1 MATVRETDRNKD
13 IYVGIKFPLSY
24 GLNGFFFQSKTIL
37 EQSKSNLRNLLLTT
51 PGERV
56 MQPTFGSD
64 LKSFLFVNFDD
75 ISSDSIEG
83 TIREAVSR
91 QVPYIEIN
99 NVFVVKDEVNFNSIS
114 ISIEYNTKL
123 EPNSLDSLELQF
135 NIGE

>member
-56 MQPTFGSD
+56 MQPTFGCRLKD
-64 LKSFLFVNFDD
+64 LLFGQATDNIGDAID
-75 ISSDSIEG
+75 AS
-83 TIREAVSR
+83 IREATAK
-91 QVPYIEIN
+91 QLPYI
-99 NVFVVKDEVNFNSIS
+99 
-114 ISIEYNTKL
+114 KL
-123 EPNSLDSLELQF
+123 EEILTESSDNKVNVQITYSTTFDPNALDSLILNFQ
-135 NIGE
+135 IGDL